1 MCTKLNLIKFYKTIY
16 IFLVIKKNLIF
27 KLYNMITVY
36 INGIK
41 LKINKNS
48 TVLQACNILKIE
60 IPKFCFQENLQIA
73 GNCRMCL
80 VEIENSPK
88 PVASCA
94 MPVMNN
100 MKIFT
105 DTPLVQKAR
114 ESVLEFLLINHPLDC
129 PICDQASECDLQDQT
144 LIFGSDRSRFFFK
157 KRVVEDKYFGPFIK
171 TIMTRCIHC
180 TRCVR
185 FANEICGID
194 NLGTTGRGNKT
205 EINFYYPNI
214 FNSEFSGNLIDLCPV
229 GALTSKPFTFRTRSW
244 ELKKREGVDILDG
257 ICSNIK
263 VDIFNNEVVR
273 ILPKTNF
280 NINKE
285 WISNKTRFFFD
296 SLKYQRLKYPL
307 LKDKNNQFQKISWS
321 KALNVLNK
329 KLNTTDSSKIKAVV
343 GDLIE
348 LESLFSLKK
357 NLNKLGISNVTF
369 EDYLND
375 KNLKINS
382 DITNNFLF
390 NNTLKSIEKSDVCLI
405 INSNIREEGSILNIH
420 LINRLKKG
428 NFEIAYL
435 GPNNDFTFPIKN
447 LGLNHDILLQILQG
461 KHRFCKKLKKAKN
474 PLIIFGENILNQKNG
489 FFLYSK
495 FKNLKTFKN
504 KNINFFNSKTSFINF
519 SEINFNNPKLK
530 FKNSKVFYLFN
541 TNLKEKLQKKNENFY
556 IYQGHHFTED
566 AQNSNLILPGLTFL
580 EKKGTFINIEG
591 FIQKNNQILNLDTG
605 QRKDSI
611 IFKYL
616 YKFLLS
622 KNQAKKQE
630 NSFLIFK
637 EILPYLSKKKL
648 KIIDNILENK
658 KFSHINVNFLNS
670 LIKNYYYTN
679 ILEQYSKILI
689 NSKKITKNNNNFK

>member
-1 MCTKLNLIKFYKTIY
+1 MITIY
-16 IFLVIKKNLIF
+16 INNIKTK
-27 KLYNMITVY
+27 V
-36 INGIK
+36 
-41 LKINKNS
+41 NKNS
-48 TVLQACNILKIE
+48 TVLQACNNFKIE

-88 PVASCA
+88 PIASCA
-94 MPVMNN
+94 MPVMPN

-144 LIFGSDRSRFFFK
+144 MIFGSDRSRFFFK
-157 KRVVEDKYFGPFIK
+157 KRGVEDKYCGPFIK

-229 GALTSKPFTFRTRSW
+229 GALTSKPFTFKARSW
-244 ELKKREGVDILDG
+244 ELKKKEAIDIMDG
-257 ICSNIK
+257 IGSNIK

-296 SLKYQRLKYPL
+296 SLKYQRIKYPL
-307 LKDKNNQFQKISWS
+307 LKDKNNKFQKISWFE
-321 KALNVLNK
+321 ALNIINQ
-329 KLNTTDSSKIKAVV
+329 KLITTDSTNIKSII
-343 GDLIE
+343 GDLID
-348 LESLFSLKK
+348 LESLFLLKK
-357 NLNKLGISNVTF
+357 NLNKLGIYNINYEKF
-369 EDYLND
+369 LNNN
-375 KNLKINS
+375 NLKINS
-382 DITNNFLF
+382 DITSNFLF
-390 NNTLKSIEKSDVCLI
+390 ENTLKNIDESDLCLI
-405 INSNIREEGSILNIH
+405 INSDIRQEGSILNIH

-428 NFEIAYL
+428 NFKMAYI
-435 GPNNDFTFPIKN
+435 GNKVDFTYPINN
-447 LGLNHDILLQILQG
+447 LGLTLDVLIKIITG
-461 KHRFCKKLKKAKN
+461 KHLFCKDLKKAKN
-474 PLIIFGENILNQKNG
+474 PIIIFGENIINQKNG
-489 FFLYSK
+489 YFLISK
-495 FKNLKTFKN
+495 LKNLSFLN
-504 KNINFFNSKTSFINF
+504 NNINFFNSKNSLMNF
-519 SEINFNNPKLK
+519 LEINFANTKLNL
-530 FKNSKVFYLFN
+530 KNSKVSYLYN
-541 TNLKEKLQKKNENFY
+541 TNLKDKLIKKENNFI

-580 EKKGTFINIEG
+580 EKKGTYLNIEG
-591 FIQKNNQILNLDTG
+591 FIQKNEQILNLNTE
-605 QRKDSI
+605 QRKDLI
-611 IFKYL
+611 IFKNI
-616 YKFLLS
+616 YKFIINQNQS
-622 KNQAKKQE
+622 KKKQ
-630 NSFLIFK
+630 SFLKMK
-637 EILPYLSKKKL
+637 EILPYLLKKRIKIINNFVYNKKYL
-648 KIIDNILENK
+648 KINT
-658 KFSHINVNFLNS
+658 NFLNS
-670 LIKNYYYTN
+670 LIKNLYYTN

-689 NSKKITKNNNNFK
+689 NSNKIIKNKLK

>member
-1 MCTKLNLIKFYKTIY
+1 MIDIY
-16 IFLVIKKNLIF
+16 IN
-27 KLYNMITVY
+27 N
-36 INGIK
+36 IK
-41 LKINKNS
+41 LKVNKNL
-48 TVLQACNILKIE
+48 TVLQACNNFKIE

-94 MPVMNN
+94 MPLMPN

-144 LIFGSDRSRFFFK
+144 MIFGSDRSRFFFK
-157 KRVVEDKYFGPFIK
+157 KRGVEDKYCGPFIK

-205 EINFYYPNI
+205 EINFYYPKI

-229 GALTSKPFTFRTRSW
+229 GALTSKPYTFKARSW
-244 ELKKREGVDILDG
+244 ELKKKEGVDILDSIG
-257 ICSNIK
+257 SNIK
-263 VDIFNNEVVR
+263 VDIFNNEIVR

-307 LKDKNNQFQKISWS
+307 LKDSQNNFQKISWFE
-321 KALNVLNK
+321 ALKIINNK
-329 KLNTTDSSKIKAVV
+329 LITTDSSQIKSIV
-343 GDLIE
+343 GDLID
-348 LESLFSLKK
+348 LESLFLLKK
-357 NLNKLGISNVTF
+357 NLNKLGISNIVF
-369 EDYLND
+369 EKYLN
-375 KNLKINS
+375 NSIIKINS
-382 DITNNFLF
+382 DLTSNFLF
-390 NNTLKSIEKSDVCLI
+390 NNTLKSIEESDLCLI
-405 INSNIREEGSILNIH
+405 IGSDIRQEGSILNIH

-428 NFEIAYL
+428 NFKIAYI
-435 GPNNDFTFPIKN
+435 GNKVDFTYSIKH
-447 LGLNHDILLQILQG
+447 LGLNLNTLIKIIQG
-461 KHRFCKKLKKAKN
+461 KHLFCKDLKKAKK
-474 PLIIFGENILNQKNG
+474 PLIIFGENIINQKNG
-489 FFLYSK
+489 YYLISK
-495 FKNLKTFKN
+495 LKNLSFLKN
-504 KNINFFNSKTSFINF
+504 NINFFNSKTSLINF
-519 SEINFNNPKLK
+519 FEITFSK
-530 FKNSKVFYLFN
+530 FKNLNNNSNLYYLFN
-541 TNLKEKLQKKNENFY
+541 TNLQNKLKTKKNDFI
-556 IYQGHHFTED
+556 IYQGHHFTKD

-580 EKKGTFINIEG
+580 EKNGIYINLEG
-591 FIQKNNQILNLDTG
+591 FIQKNNQILNLNTK

-611 IFKYL
+611 IYRNI
-616 YKFLLS
+616 YKFILN
-622 KNQAKKQE
+622 KNQLKK
-630 NSFLIFK
+630 NSFLKIK
-637 EILPYLSKKKL
+637 DILPYLEKKKIKIINHFSFNKKYL
-648 KIIDNILENK
+648 KINN
-658 KFSHINVNFLNS
+658 NFLDS
-670 LIKNYYYTN
+670 LIKNIYYQN

-689 NSKKITKNNNNFK
+689 NSNKIIKNHIK

>member
-1 MCTKLNLIKFYKTIY
+1 
-16 IFLVIKKNLIF
+16 
-27 KLYNMITVY
+27 MITVY

-41 LKINKNS
+41 LKINKNL
-48 TVLQACNILKIE
+48 TVLQACNSLKIE

-157 KRVVEDKYFGPFIK
+157 KRVVEDKYCGPFIK

-205 EINFYYPNI
+205 EINFYYQNI

-229 GALTSKPFTFRTRSW
+229 GALTSKPFTFRARSW
-244 ELKKREGVDILDG
+244 ELKKREGIDVLDSIG
-257 ICSNIK
+257 SNIK
-263 VDIFNNEVVR
+263 VDIFNNEIVR

-307 LKDKNNQFQKISWS
+307 LKNKNNQFQKISWS
-321 KALNVLNK
+321 KALNILNE

-348 LESLFSLKK
+348 LESLFLLKK
-357 NLNKLGISNVTF
+357 NLNKLGISNIVF
-369 EDYLND
+369 EDYLNN

-390 NNTLKSIEKSDVCLI
+390 NNSLKSIENSDVCLI
-405 INSNIREEGSILNIH
+405 VNSNIREEGSILNIH

-428 NFEIAYL
+428 NFEIAYI
-435 GPNNDFTFPIKN
+435 GHNNNFTFPIKN
-447 LGLNHDILLQILQG
+447 LGLNNEILLQILLG
-461 KHRFCKKLKKAKN
+461 KHNFCKKLKKAKN
-474 PLIIFGENILNQKNG
+474 PVIIFGENILNHKNG
-489 FFLYSK
+489 YFLHSK
-495 FKNLKTFKN
+495 FKNLNVFKN
-504 KNINFFNSKTSFINF
+504 KNINFFNSKTGFINF
-519 SEINFNNPKLK
+519 SEINFD
-530 FKNSKVFYLFN
+530 NSKLNINNSKISYLFN
-541 TNLKEKLQKKNENFY
+541 TNLKKRIKKDNSNFY

-580 EKKGTFINIEG
+580 EKKGTFINLEG
-591 FIQKNNQILNLDTG
+591 FIQKNDQILNLDTE

-616 YKFLLS
+616 YKFLLN
-622 KNQAKKQE
+622 KNQFKKKE

-637 EILPYLSKKKL
+637 EVLPYLSKKKL
-648 KIIDNILENK
+648 KIIDNIPEKK
-658 KFSHINVNFLNS
+658 KFTNINVNFLNS

>member
-1 MCTKLNLIKFYKTIY
+1 MITIY
-16 IFLVIKKNLIF
+16 INNIKTK
-27 KLYNMITVY
+27 V
-36 INGIK
+36 
-41 LKINKNS
+41 NKNS
-48 TVLQACNILKIE
+48 TVLQACNNFKIE

-88 PVASCA
+88 PIASCA
-94 MPVMNN
+94 MPVMPN

-144 LIFGSDRSRFFFK
+144 MIFGSDRSRFFFK
-157 KRVVEDKYFGPFIK
+157 KRGVEDKYCGPFIK

-229 GALTSKPFTFRTRSW
+229 GALTSKPFTFKARSW
-244 ELKKREGVDILDG
+244 ELKKKEAIDIMDG
-257 ICSNIK
+257 IGSNIK

-296 SLKYQRLKYPL
+296 SLKYQRIKYPL
-307 LKDKNNQFQKISWS
+307 LKDKNNKFQKISWFE
-321 KALNVLNK
+321 ALNIINQ
-329 KLNTTDSSKIKAVV
+329 KLITTDSTNIKSII
-343 GDLIE
+343 GDLID
-348 LESLFSLKK
+348 LESLFLLKK
-357 NLNKLGISNVTF
+357 NLNKLGIYNINYEKF
-369 EDYLND
+369 LNNN
-375 KNLKINS
+375 NLKINS
-382 DITNNFLF
+382 DITSNFLF
-390 NNTLKSIEKSDVCLI
+390 KNTLKNIDESDLCLI
-405 INSNIREEGSILNIH
+405 INSDIRQEGSILNIH

-428 NFEIAYL
+428 NFKMAYI
-435 GPNNDFTFPIKN
+435 GNKVDFTYPINN
-447 LGLNHDILLQILQG
+447 LGLTLDVLIKIITG
-461 KHRFCKKLKKAKN
+461 KHLFCKDLKKAKN
-474 PLIIFGENILNQKNG
+474 PIIIFGENIINQKNG
-489 FFLYSK
+489 YFLISK
-495 FKNLKTFKN
+495 LKNLSFLN
-504 KNINFFNSKTSFINF
+504 NNINFFNSKNSLMNF
-519 SEINFNNPKLK
+519 LEINFANTKLNL
-530 FKNSKVFYLFN
+530 KNSKVSYLYN
-541 TNLKEKLQKKNENFY
+541 TNLKDKLIKKENNFI

-580 EKKGTFINIEG
+580 EKKGTYLNIEG
-591 FIQKNNQILNLDTG
+591 FIQKNEQILNLNTE
-605 QRKDSI
+605 QRKDLI
-611 IFKYL
+611 IFKNI
-616 YKFLLS
+616 YKFII
-622 KNQAKKQE
+622 NQNQLKKKQ
-630 NSFLIFK
+630 SFLKMK
-637 EILPYLSKKKL
+637 EILPYLLKKRIKIINNFVYNKKYL
-648 KIIDNILENK
+648 KINT
-658 KFSHINVNFLNS
+658 NFLNS
-670 LIKNYYYTN
+670 LVKNLYYTN

-689 NSKKITKNNNNFK
+689 NSNKIIKNKLK

>member
-1 MCTKLNLIKFYKTIY
+1 
-16 IFLVIKKNLIF
+16 
-27 KLYNMITVY
+27 MITVY

-41 LKINKNS
+41 LKINKNL
-48 TVLQACNILKIE
+48 TVLQACNNLKIE

-157 KRVVEDKYFGPFIK
+157 KRVVEDKYCGPFIK

-185 FANEICGID
+185 FANEVCGID
-194 NLGTTGRGNKT
+194 DLGTTGRGNKT
-205 EINFYYPNI
+205 EINFYYQNV

-229 GALTSKPFTFRTRSW
+229 GALTSKPFTFRARSW
-244 ELKKREGVDILDG
+244 ELKKKEGIDILDSIG
-257 ICSNIK
+257 SNIK
-263 VDIFNNEVVR
+263 IDIFNNEVVR

-280 NINKE
+280 HINKE

-307 LKDKNNQFQKISWS
+307 LKNKNNQFQKISWS
-321 KALNVLNK
+321 KALNILNN
-329 KLNTTDSSKIKAVV
+329 KLNNTDSSKISALI
-343 GDLIE
+343 GDLID
-348 LESLFSLKK
+348 LESLFLLKK
-357 NLNKLGISNVTF
+357 NLNKLGISNISF
-369 EDYLND
+369 ENFLNN
-375 KNLKINS
+375 NLKINS

-390 NNTLKSIEKSDVCLI
+390 NNNLKSIEKSDLCLI
-405 INSNIREEGSILNIH
+405 VNSDIRKEGSILNIH

-428 NFEIAYL
+428 NFEVAYI
-435 GPNNDFTFPIKN
+435 GHNNDFTFPIKN
-447 LGLNHDILLQILQG
+447 LGLTNNVLLQILLG
-461 KHRFCKKLKKAKN
+461 KHDFCKKLKKAKN
-474 PLIIFGENILNQKNG
+474 PLIIFGENTLNQKNG
-489 FFLYSK
+489 FLLQSK
-495 FKNLKTFKN
+495 FKNLRVFNN
-504 KNINFFNSKTSFINF
+504 KNINFFNSKTGFINF
-519 SEINFNNPKLK
+519 LEINFNNSKLK
-530 FKNSKVFYLFN
+530 INNDSEIYYLFN
-541 TNLKEKLQKKNENFY
+541 TNLKKKLKKEKKVFY

-566 AQNSNLILPGLTFL
+566 AQNSDLILPGLTFL
-580 EKKGTFINIEG
+580 EKSGTYINVEG
-591 FIQKNNQILNLDTG
+591 FIQKNDQILNLDTE
-605 QRKDSI
+605 QRKDAI

-616 YKFLLS
+616 YKFLLN
-622 KNQAKKQE
+622 KNQLNKKK

-637 EILPYLSKKKL
+637 ELLPYLVKKKL
-648 KIIDNILENK
+648 KIIDSIVEK
-658 KFSHINVNFLNS
+658 RKFF
-670 LIKNYYYTN
+670 
-679 ILEQYSKILI
+679 
-689 NSKKITKNNNNFK
+689 F